1 MSLQPSTTS
10 RVRLGLLLGLVFTL
24 GVVLVG
30 LRFLGRG
37 AEIATPVAKPTQA
50 PPAKGQVRVNLRSSA
65 SLNLDESKNVRP
77 DAPELGPKALNTLLK
92 QKEAEVEAE
101 LRAMIKELGHADESQ
116 GSGLTNSAVMVLA
129 KLAEEPRMVKL
140 GEELDFL
147 DKSWPE
153 ANQQERQVILDCTS
167 AIADQLLI
175 EFRAALSALPKR

>member
-37 AEIATPVAKPTQA
+37 AEIATPVAKPTEA
-50 PPAKGQVRVNLRSSA
+50 PPAIGQVRVKPRSSA
-65 SLNLDESKNVRP
+65 SLNLVESKNVRP
-77 DAPELGPKALNTLLK
+77 DAPELGPNALGTLLK
-92 QKEAEVEAE
+92 QKEAEG
-101 LRAMIKELGHADESQ
+101 RAMFKELGHDDESQ
-116 GSGLTNSAVMVLA
+116 DASLTKSAEMVLA

-153 ANQQERQVILDCTS
+153 ANQQERQVILDHTS

>member
-10 RVRLGLLLGLVFTL
+10 RIRLGLLLGLVFTL

-50 PPAKGQVRVNLRSSA
+50 PPVKGQVKVNLRSSA

-77 DAPELGPKALNTLLK
+77 DDSPELGSKNF
-92 QKEAEVEAE
+92 KEVLQAKTAAKF
-101 LRAMIKELGHADESQ
+101 RAMFEELGIADESQ
-116 GSGLTNSAVMVLA
+116 DAGVTKSAAMVLA

-140 GEELDFL
+140 GEKLDFL
-147 DKSWPE
+147 DESWAE
-153 ANQQERQVILDCTS
+153 ANQQERQVILDRTY
-167 AIADQLLI
+167 AITDQLLI
-175 EFRAALSALPKR
+175 EFRAALSALR